1 MPNNVQELLSLAPT
15 HPASF
20 SLNNQLFVENRGIR
34 WTENDQPGPLLEI

>member
-1 MPNNVQELLSLAPT
+1 MYKNFSLT